1 MKIQAKH
8 LLNLFFSGIV
18 NIVFWGSMLFLTW
31 IFIQI
36 FFVSSFKIPSDSM
49 EPELINGD
57 NILVN
62 KWILGPRL
70 FNAYTLIKGKQVPIK
85 RLPGIRSVKRNDV
98 LVFNFPH
105 PKDWNKIEM
114 DFMKYYIKRCIAIP
128 GDSLFIK
135 NGFYHLKNSEEAI
148 GIYDA
153 QLLLS
158 RRENETIPENVFRTF
173 PFDSTIQWNIKDFG
187 PLYIPRKG
195 DRIALNRHTATLYC
209 KLIEWEQKKK
219 VNIQED
225 KVYIDNQLTTHYEF
239 LTNYYFMAGDK
250 IENSQDS
257 RYWGLLPE
265 PYIVGKAWII
275 WYSIDKNRNK
285 TRWNRLFKTIH

>member
-1 MKIQAKH
+1 MKIRAKH

-18 NIVFWGSMLFLTW
+18 NLVFWGSILFLTLM
-31 IFIQI
+31 FTQI
-36 FFVSSFKIPSDSM
+36 FFISSFKIPSDSM

-62 KWILGPRL
+62 KLILGPRL
-70 FNAYTLIKGKQVPIK
+70 FNAFALLKGEQVPIN

-153 QLLLS
+153 QFLFS
-158 RRENETIPENVFRTF
+158 QRENETIPENVFRAF
-173 PFDSTIQWNIKDFG
+173 PFDSTIPWNIKDFG

-195 DRIALNRHTATLYC
+195 DKVPLNRHTAILYR

-219 VNIQED
+219 VDIQDD
-225 KVYIDNQLTTHYEF
+225 KVYIDDQLTTCYEF

-275 WYSIDKNRNK
+275 WSSIDKSSNR
-285 TRWNRLFKTIH
+285 TRWNRFLKTIH